1 VSPSGEAAFEDP
13 SSGVGGLF
21 SLVALD
27 RIVTIEELQAS
38 DGFRVDVR
46 LHNLGGDGKLA
57 EELTLRQGLNR
68 SGDECS
74 LVVDDVRACSSGTSG
89 SWSGA

>member
-1 VSPSGEAAFEDP
+1 
-13 SSGVGGLF
+13 LF

-57 EELTLRQGLNR
+57 GELTLRQGLNR
-68 SGDECS
+68 SGDECP

-89 SWSGA
+89 SWSGE